1 MVNSIPASDIVSIN
15 PQVLSAGGS
24 GIDMLGL
31 LLTDSDRVPVGS
43 VYSFASAD
51 DVSDYFGP
59 SAKETSMSDLYF
71 AGFVNSTI
79 KPASLLFYQWP
90 VAAVGGWLRSASL
103 AAMTL
108 AQLKALSGVL
118 TVTVGGVDVTS
129 STITLTSATSFS
141 SAAAL
146 IQSAFG
152 HYDGVVTGSIAGT
165 TLTVTAVT
173 SGALA
178 VGQVISGSG
187 VIAGTTITGFL
198 TGTGGTGTYTV
209 SEAQTLSSTTIRAG
223 QLTVEFDSIASA
235 FVIRGG
241 TPGAVG
247 TLTYASGSLSAGL
260 YLTAATGATLS
271 QGSDAVAAADVMD
284 GVVDVTT
291 NFASYGL
298 TFVPDATQ
306 ALGIGAWNTAQANK
320 YRFVMLD
327 TNIAA
332 TTNNPAS
339 APGYQVIAA
348 GHTGVK
354 VLYAPSDRGQVA
366 AELSYPACIDFTETN
381 GRTTAN
387 FRRYAGLTADVVNQS
402 IAQRLRANGY
412 NFIGRWATR
421 NTDSSTSLFTFSNP
435 GSITGDF
442 LWDDAYINQIWMN
455 DSFQVNLMNLLLS
468 VKSIPYNAE
477 GYALIEAGMMDTVN
491 AAVNFGA
498 IRSGVTLSESQAAQV
513 NSAAGFN
520 ISDTIEE
527 RGWYILIQD
536 ASAAV
541 RAARGSP
548 PIKFF
553 YTDGG
558 SVHTINVAS
567 VEVQ

>member
-59 SAKETSMSDLYF
+59 SEKETSMAELYF

-187 VIAGTTITGFL
+187 VTAGTTITGFL

-209 SEAQTLSSTTIRAG
+209 SETQTVSSTTINAG
-223 QLTVEFDSIASA
+223 PLTVEFDSIASA

-247 TLTYASGSLSAGL
+247 TLTYASGSLSSGL
-260 YLTAATGATLS
+260 YLTEATGATLS

-284 GVVDVTT
+284 GVVDVTQ

-306 ALGIGAWNTAQANK
+306 ALGIAAWNTAQANK

-332 TTNNPAS
+332 TTNNPAA

-354 VLYAPSDRGQVA
+354 VLYAPSDRGQIA
-366 AELSYPACIDFTETN
+366 AELSYPACIDFTEAN
-381 GRTTAN
+381 GRTTAD
-387 FRRYAGLTADVVNQS
+387 FRRYSGLTADVVNQS

-412 NFIGRWATR
+412 NFYGSWATR
-421 NTDSSTSLFTFSNP
+421 ADEFTFSNP

-455 DSFQVNLMNLLLS
+455 DSFQVNQMNLLIS
-468 VKSIPYNAE
+468 SKSIPYNAE
-477 GYALIEAGMMDTVN
+477 GRALIEAGMMDTVN

-527 RGWYILIQD
+527 RGWYILTQD

-558 SVHTINVAS
+558 SVHTINIAS

>member
-59 SAKETSMSDLYF
+59 SAKETSMAELYF

-79 KPASLLFYQWP
+79 KPSSLLFFQWP
-90 VAAVGGWLRSASL
+90 TSAVGGWLRSASL

-178 VGQVISGSG
+178 VGQIISGSG
-187 VIAGTTITGFL
+187 VTAGTKITGFL

-209 SEAQTLSSTTIRAG
+209 SETQTVSSTTINAG

-306 ALGIGAWNTAQANK
+306 ALGIAAWNTAQANK

-332 TTNNPAS
+332 TTNNPAA
-339 APGYQVIAA
+339 APGFQVIAA

-366 AELSYPACIDFTETN
+366 AELSYPASIDFTETN

-412 NFIGRWATR
+412 NFYGSWATR
-421 NTDSSTSLFTFSNP
+421 ADQFTFSNP

-442 LWDDAYINQIWMN
+442 LWDDSYINQIWMN
-455 DSFQVNLMNLLLS
+455 DSFQVNLMTLLTS

-477 GYALIEAGMMDTVN
+477 GYAQIEAAMMDTVN

-498 IRSGVTLSESQAAQV
+498 VRSGVTLSESQAAQV
-513 NSAAGFN
+513 NSSAGFN

-536 ASAAV
+536 ASPAV
-541 RAARGSP
+541 RAAKGSP
-548 PIKFF
+548 PVKFF

>member
-59 SAKETSMSDLYF
+59 SAKETSMAELYF

-79 KPASLLFYQWP
+79 KPSSLLFFQWP
-90 VAAVGGWLRSASL
+90 TSAVGGWLRSASL

-178 VGQVISGSG
+178 VGQIISGSG
-187 VIAGTTITGFL
+187 VTAGTKITGFL

-209 SEAQTLSSTTIRAG
+209 SETQTVSSTTINAG

-306 ALGIGAWNTAQANK
+306 ALGIAAWNTAQANK

-332 TTNNPAS
+332 TTNNPAA

-366 AELSYPACIDFTETN
+366 AELSYPASIDFTETN

-412 NFIGRWATR
+412 NFYGYWATR
-421 NTDSSTSLFTFSNP
+421 ADEFTFSNP

-455 DSFQVNLMNLLLS
+455 DSFQVNLMTLLTS
-468 VKSIPYNAE
+468 VKSIPYSTE
-477 GYALIEAGMMDTVN
+477 GYAQIEAAMMDTVN

-498 IRSGVTLSESQAAQV
+498 IRSGITLSESQAAQI
-513 NSAAGFN
+513 NSSAGFN

-536 ASAAV
+536 ASPAV
-541 RAARGSP
+541 RAAKGSP
-548 PIKFF
+548 PVKFF